1 MFAMAC
7 TDVAA
12 ATARGISEHER
23 TCPDGGPTGCTPPAS
38 GCSARESW
46 RVARME
52 AYNDNP
58 TVMPAVVRAPVR
70 AGYRLAEDAPVR

>member
-1 MFAMAC
+1 
-7 TDVAA
+7 
-12 ATARGISEHER
+12 
-23 TCPDGGPTGCTPPAS
+23 
-38 GCSARESW
+38 
-46 RVARME
+46 ME